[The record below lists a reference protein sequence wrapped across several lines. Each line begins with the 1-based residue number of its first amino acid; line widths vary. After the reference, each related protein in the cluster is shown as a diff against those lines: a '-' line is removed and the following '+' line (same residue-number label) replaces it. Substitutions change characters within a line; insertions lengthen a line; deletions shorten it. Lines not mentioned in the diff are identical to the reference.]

1 MADAAVE
8 SLAVPMSG
16 VEAAPQS
23 AAPDYTGF
31 DYPDVAFIDQAV
43 ISNAGD
49 ARGALK
55 DLAGLPNLA
64 EDLPGRVDLNTDR
77 VTSNANIDQVTAS
90 LPFPGGVTLTKGER
104 QPIQDSTRS
113 VDSKQDKAEARQ
125 SDFDMA
131 AQRVIDAHNARKDYR
146 CSISR
151 GGYDDERKYNFTI
164 KYEDPSNDSLLSGKL
179 PKRYVYEKYE
189 IEDYDA
195 LPPVADELSADD
207 PAIVRFKAAHSP
219 RSVTFSEQQ
228 ETETHYTDRSISVT
242 KRDKADVKQGPYK
255 WGMEEGSRRKV
266 GSMEERRR
274 YWQYVQIKDDAETM
288 ERRVKEITEPVRN
301 LHFPF
306 SLLRKIKNAA

>member
-131 AQRVIDAHNARKDYR
+131 AQRVKMLIMQEKITDVRYR
-146 CSISR
+146 VVATMMSVSITLQLNM
-151 GGYDDERKYNFTI
+151 KI
-164 KYEDPSNDSLLSGKL
+164 LLMT
-179 PKRYVYEKYE
+179 VY
-189 IEDYDA
+189 
-195 LPPVADELSADD
+195 
-207 PAIVRFKAAHSP
+207 
-219 RSVTFSEQQ
+219 
-228 ETETHYTDRSISVT
+228 
-242 KRDKADVKQGPYK
+242 
-255 WGMEEGSRRKV
+255 
-266 GSMEERRR
+266 
-274 YWQYVQIKDDAETM
+274 
-288 ERRVKEITEPVRN
+288 
-301 LHFPF
+301 
-306 SLLRKIKNAA
+306 